1 MRDTDIIPAMSEK
14 SRRVKCPSCGRVIQL
29 KNLTKHYRA
38 HHPDE
43 RVPSP
48 RELLK
53 SSSPRGEPVRAPFPW
68 GVAGAV
74 VMATLITASL
84 LWWYVFR
91 EEGLQPEEVGFFT
104 EDGMYIFAYL
114 LIQDTTHPTVIL
126 LHDMNQDH
134 HAFDDHLEFFYS
146 KGYNVCTLDLR
157 GFGKSV
163 WKRGERITLQDV
175 ADHEYANYTK
185 DVGGLIRYL
194 KNNYQIS
201 QRFTIIGAGLGASV
215 GALYSIHNTKV
226 KSVILISPQM
236 EIMNLGLYRFTE
248 EYGSRPIMVITS
260 TQNPSA
266 YSTAESIYNTA
277 KDGKEKLYVDEAIS
291 STHLLDLKEVR
302 EGVSTFLNQTLPV

>member
-1 MRDTDIIPAMSEK
+1 
-14 SRRVKCPSCGRVIQL
+14 
-29 KNLTKHYRA
+29 
-38 HHPDE
+38 
-43 RVPSP
+43 
-48 RELLK
+48 
-53 SSSPRGEPVRAPFPW
+53 
-68 GVAGAV
+68 
-74 VMATLITASL
+74 MATLITASL

-302 EGVSTFLNQTLPV
+302 EGVSTLSVASSSSWKGTMTTSEEYVELSSSSSVTLSFTSTYPLSSGKGPTSALYTPSVTCCMST